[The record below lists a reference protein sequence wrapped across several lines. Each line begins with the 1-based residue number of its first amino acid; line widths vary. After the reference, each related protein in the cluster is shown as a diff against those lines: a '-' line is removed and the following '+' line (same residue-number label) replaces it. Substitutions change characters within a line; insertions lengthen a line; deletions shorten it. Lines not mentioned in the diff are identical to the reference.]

1 MRISSELRPLR
12 LETGVQLHAGG
23 SCLVRLGNTHVICS
37 ASLEERVP
45 GWLKGQGR
53 GWITAEY
60 GMLPASTHTRTDR
73 EAARG
78 RQQGRTVE
86 IQRLVGRSL
95 RQAVDL
101 QALGERQLTLD
112 CDVLNADGGTR
123 CAAITGAWVA
133 LALALRSQSLDAA
146 LVRQVAAVSVG
157 ILPGP
162 DPDGAGRP
170 ATLRRGV
177 ALDLEYE
184 EDHQAA
190 VDCNLVAA
198 RSTAQPD
205 APLEL
210 VEFQST
216 GEGRTF
222 SRAEALDLV
231 DLGLA
236 GCLELMAAQRAALA

>member
-1 MRISSELRPLR
+1 M
-12 LETGVQLHAGG
+12 
-23 SCLVRLGNTHVICS
+23 
-37 ASLEERVP
+37 
-45 GWLKGQGR
+45 
-53 GWITAEY
+53 
-60 GMLPASTHTRTDR
+60 
-73 EAARG
+73 
-78 RQQGRTVE
+78 E

-101 QALGERQLTLD
+101 QAMGERQLTLD

-133 LALALRSQSLDAA
+133 LALALRARGLDAA

-157 ILPGP
+157 ILPDAP
-162 DPDGAGRP
+162 DPELP
-170 ATLRRGV
+170 LRLGM

-184 EDHQAA
+184 EDHRAA

-198 RSTAQPD
+198 RPATLPD
-205 APLEL
+205 ASLDL

-222 SRAEALDLV
+222 TRAEALDPGGPGAGRLPGA
-231 DLGLA
+231 DDGPARRAGMRGQGSGLPA
-236 GCLELMAAQRAALA
+236 AALILTSALVLASGAPAPGPAAALQAENL

>member
-12 LETGVQLHAGG
+12 LETGVQVHADG

-45 GWLKGQGR
+45 AWLRGQGR
-53 GWITAEY
+53 GWLTAEY

-73 EAARG
+73 EAPRG

-133 LALALRSQSLDAA
+133 LALALRARALDAA

-157 ILPGP
+157 ILPDAA
-162 DPDGAGRP
+162 DPRVP
-170 ATLRRGV
+170 LRLGM

-184 EDHQAA
+184 EDHRAV

-198 RSTAQPD
+198 RPTTLPD
-205 APLEL
+205 GPLDL

-222 SRAEALDLV
+222 TRAEALDLM

-236 GCLELMAAQRAALA
+236 GCLAMMAAQRAALE